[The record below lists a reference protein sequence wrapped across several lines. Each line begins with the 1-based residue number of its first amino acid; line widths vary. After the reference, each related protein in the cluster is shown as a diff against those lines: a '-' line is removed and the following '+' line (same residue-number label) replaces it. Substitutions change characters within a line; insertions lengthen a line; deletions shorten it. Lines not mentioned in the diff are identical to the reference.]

1 MNEPDK
7 QGKPLAGQTILVTR
21 ARAGSEIYGQKLK
34 ALGASVLDFPV
45 LELCE
50 PEDWQSFDKHFSDQ
64 AHFDWFVFASAN
76 AVDATVDRLKQI
88 GRFEILEKSRIAA
101 IGAATAAKLAEHGLS
116 TCFQPSS
123 FVAES
128 LVTELPAAFPLADKT
143 VFWPRTDIGREVI
156 VDGLAAQGARVY
168 HAVVYKTVV
177 PREAKEKAL
186 VIASRLQAGEVQ
198 FLTMASA
205 QSVRNFA
212 QIMKDHNLPELLART
227 QIAVIGPITARE
239 AERQFGRVDIEA
251 RVHSLDGLTEAIL
264 TALKFPNHKN

>member
-1 MNEPDK
+1 MSEPDK
-7 QGKPLAGQTILVTR
+7 REQPLAGQTILVTR
-21 ARAGSEIYGQKLK
+21 ARAGTYTYGQKLK

-50 PEDWQSFDKHFSDQ
+50 PEDWQSFDKHFSEQ
-64 AHFDWFVFASAN
+64 THFDWIVFASAN
-76 AVDATVDRLKQI
+76 AVDATIARLKQI
-88 GRFEILEKSRIAA
+88 GALSILERSLIAA
-101 IGAATAAKLAEHGLS
+101 IGSATAAKLAEHGLP
-116 TCFQPSS
+116 TAFQPSS

-128 LVTELPAAFPLADKT
+128 LVAELPTAYPLQEKS
-143 VFWPRTDIGREVI
+143 VFWPRTDIGREII
-156 VDGLAAQGARVY
+156 VDGLQAAGARVY

-177 PREAKEKAL
+177 PPEARESAQL
-186 VIASRLQAGEVQ
+186 IARRLQAGEVQ

-239 AERQFGRVDIEA
+239 AEKQFGRVDIEA